1 MRDVSAH
8 ERFRPVFFQQAMVL
22 ARAYMYIRSRAQRG
36 FLSLSI
42 LFTLSG
48 RRSLS
53 QSLSLPSLSQS
64 LSLPSLS
71 QSLSL
76 PSLSQS
82 LSLPSLSQSLSL
94 PARVIAG
101 VARKQHTPV
110 EFSLLLG
117 LTHPLL
123 PLLLAFLLQQ
133 DASVH
138 GRNA

>member
-1 MRDVSAH
+1 M
-8 ERFRPVFFQQAMVL
+8 L
-22 ARAYMYIRSRAQRG
+22 AREYMYIWSRAQRG

-48 RRSLS
+48 GR
-53 QSLSLPSLSQS
+53 
-64 LSLPSLS
+64 
-71 QSLSL
+71 
-76 PSLSQS
+76 SLSQS

>member
-1 MRDVSAH
+1 
-8 ERFRPVFFQQAMVL
+8 
-22 ARAYMYIRSRAQRG
+22 MYIRSRAQRG

-48 RRSLS
+48 GR
-53 QSLSLPSLSQS
+53 
-64 LSLPSLS
+64 SLS